1 MLSMSSI
8 EQRPQNNVSLAIVS
22 FGQEIGSRPNGV
34 ELVLALH
41 LRLQDFAWQLHHAR
55 AWR

>member
-1 MLSMSSI
+1 V
-8 EQRPQNNVSLAIVS
+8 PLAIVS

-41 LRLQDFAWQLHHAR
+41 VRL
-55 AWR
+55 